1 VGQFPYSFLLFRL
14 SGQDSIVSKAT
25 CCGLVVSGFELQF
38 GQEIFSSSRLS
49 SLLYNG
55 YQGSFLWVKLLGHG
69 VDHPP
74 PSSTGVKNE
83 FSCTSVPLLC
93 LHGMFWG
100 HLIHV
105 EAVTDVEDGL
115 LTAIFQQN
123 AASDHRF
130 LIVRD

>member
-1 VGQFPYSFLLFRL
+1 M
-14 SGQDSIVSKAT
+14 
-25 CCGLVVSGFELQF
+25 SGFEPQW
-38 GQEIFSSSRLS
+38 GQEIFSSLHPS
-49 SLLYNG
+49 STLYNG
-55 YQGSFLWVKLLGHG
+55 YQDSFLWVKLLGHG

-83 FSCTSVPLLC
+83 FSYTSVPLLC

-115 LTAIFQQN
+115 TTAIFQQN
-123 AASDHRF
+123 VASSHRF